1 LKLSPITHIFE
12 LRLVKP
18 KLISTKQ
25 SIKEKEKMAQIK
37 VLDLDNACS
46 LSELSGEDINI
57 VKGGYAAT
65 LAATRNPF
73 AAYAAYVAVLART
86 GSVWLARAA
95 SLSTLD

>member
-1 LKLSPITHIFE
+1 

-25 SIKEKEKMAQIK
+25 FIKEKEKMAQIK

-46 LSELSGEDINI
+46 LSELSCEDINI
-57 VKGGYAAT
+57 VRGGYAAA
-65 LAATRNPF
+65 LAASKSP
-73 AAYAAYVAVLART
+73 AVAYAAYVTVLART

-95 SLSTLD
+95 SLSTPA